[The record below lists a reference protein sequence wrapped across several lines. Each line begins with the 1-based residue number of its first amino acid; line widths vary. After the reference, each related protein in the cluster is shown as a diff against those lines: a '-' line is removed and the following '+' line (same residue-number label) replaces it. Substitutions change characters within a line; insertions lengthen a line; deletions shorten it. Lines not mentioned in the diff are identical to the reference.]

1 LGALHRGHAK
11 RNERRTRRAW
21 QSLESIDIARS
32 ANVALPATAKLSHR
46 GDLDRMSDTTDSPRL
61 LWTGFLRS
69 CEQFPTR
76 GAIDVAGREVTYQQ
90 LAYLAKRLAA
100 TLQAGVVPGA
110 VPLTAVFAY
119 RSETAYAAVLG
130 VLMAGHGYVPLN
142 RTFPVDRTR
151 LMLER
156 SMCRSVIVDAGSE
169 PQLEALLSSIAIP
182 LVIICP
188 DRADVTELAA
198 KFPAHRIIG
207 ANELADAEHWCPVD
221 VAVDSVAY
229 LLFTSGSTGQPKGV
243 MVSHANVL
251 HYLACV
257 TKRYGF
263 TSNDRVSQTF
273 DLTFDLSAHDMFVA
287 WESGACLCCPTQKQL
302 IKPGAFIN
310 DARLTVWFSVP
321 STAVFMRR
329 FGVLK
334 PGMYPGLR
342 LSLFCG
348 EALPVEIVRHWAL
361 AAPNSVIENIYGPT
375 ELTIACTAYRWDNT
389 KSPDECEQGI
399 VPIGQPFDGM
409 LVLIVDEQLREVEPG
424 RDGELLMTGPQLS
437 LGYWQDEEKTRQA
450 FVPVAGKNG
459 TYYRTGDRV
468 RRSAAN
474 KPLVYLGRLDNQI
487 KVLGHRVELGEV
499 EAAVRQ
505 VSGLEGVVALG
516 WPTTESGAD
525 GIEVFLETDSFD
537 TKALVSQLKGKLPV
551 YMLPRNVLVLRRFP
565 LNRNG
570 KYDRKALQLILEN
583 GFGSDQPRAAIPRSA
598 GDAI

>member
-1 LGALHRGHAK
+1 
-11 RNERRTRRAW
+11 
-21 QSLESIDIARS
+21 
-32 ANVALPATAKLSHR
+32 
-46 GDLDRMSDTTDSPRL
+46 MSDKVEADRL

-76 GAIDVAGREVTYQQ
+76 GAIEVGGREVSYQQ
-90 LAYLAKRLAA
+90 LADRAKRLAA
-100 TLQAGVVPGA
+100 TLQTGAVPGA

-156 SMCRSVIVDAGSE
+156 SMCRSMIVDAGSE
-169 PQLEALLSSIAIP
+169 SQLEALLCGVATP
-182 LVIICP
+182 LIIICP

-198 KFPAHRIIG
+198 TFPANWIIG
-207 ANELADAEHWCPVD
+207 ANELAEAAQWCPVD
-221 VAVDSVAY
+221 VSVDSIAY

-251 HYLACV
+251 HYLDCV
-257 TKRYGF
+257 MKRYSF
-263 TSNDRVSQTF
+263 TSNDRVSQMF

-287 WESGACLCCPTQKQL
+287 WESGGCLCCPTQKQL

-334 PGMYPGLR
+334 PGMNPGLR

-348 EALPVEIVRHWAL
+348 EALPVEIVRDWAL

-375 ELTIACTAYRWDNT
+375 ELTIGCTAYRWDNA

-399 VPIGQPFDGM
+399 VPIGQPFDRM
-409 LVLIVDEQLREVEPG
+409 QALIVDEQLREVEDG
-424 RDGELLMTGPQLS
+424 ADGELLMTGPQLS
-437 LGYWQDEEKTRQA
+437 LGYWQDGERTRRA
-450 FVPVAGKNG
+450 FASVAGKNG

-468 RRSAAN
+468 RRPGTD
-474 KPLVYLGRLDNQI
+474 KPLIYLGRLDNQI

-505 VSGLEGVVALG
+505 VSGSEGVVALA
-516 WPTTESGAD
+516 WPRTESGAE
-525 GIEVFLETDSFD
+525 GIAVFLEGDSFD
-537 TKALVSQLKGKLPV
+537 IKALVSQLKGKLPA

-565 LNRNG
+565 LNANG
-570 KYDRKALQLILEN
+570 KYDRKALQLILEKT
-583 GFGSDQPRAAIPRSA
+583 FGSDQPGAAISPPA
-598 GDAI
+598 GDAV